1 MSDNKDLITM
11 IVNKI
16 DDLNGNMNSKFDKVD
31 NRFDKVD
38 ERLDKH
44 EAKMD
49 VQSEKLNE
57 FEVKANSVLAAHETD
72 LVNLKDKVAKLES
85 KEDKKTFGP
94 SDNKISAF
102 LNSDTGTLFWRIII
116 TSLLCLL
123 LSLGAIK
130 KENAQSAID
139 FVKHNTVEDVKK

>member
-1 MSDNKDLITM
+1 MSDKDLIAM

-72 LVNLKDKVAKLES
+72 LINLKEKVSKLES
-85 KEDKKTFGP
+85 KEDKKT

-116 TSLLCLL
+116 TSLLGLL
-123 LSLGAIK
+123 LSLGSIK